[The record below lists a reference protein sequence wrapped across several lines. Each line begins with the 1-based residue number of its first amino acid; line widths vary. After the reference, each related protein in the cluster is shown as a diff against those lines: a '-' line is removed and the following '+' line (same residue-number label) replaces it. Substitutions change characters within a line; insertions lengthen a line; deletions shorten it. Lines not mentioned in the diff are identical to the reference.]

1 MEKETNIIIRISP
14 KDKVIVKELAE
25 KCSLPLSEYARK
37 LLLNGKI
44 ILVDTEQKKILNG
57 LANNLNQLTRHY
69 NSTKIKHSSTEA
81 ILLKLINEI
90 RNAYRKC

>member
-14 KDKVIVKELAE
+14 KDKVIVKALAK
-25 KCSLPLSEYARK
+25 KCGLPLSEYARK

-44 ILVDTEQKKILNG
+44 ILVDPEQKKVLNG
-57 LANNLNQLTRHY
+57 LANNLNQLTRYY
-69 NSTKIKHSSTEA
+69 NSTRIKHSSTEA

-90 RNAYRKC
+90 RDAYRKC